1 MHSTKFVV
9 FCSVTLTCYINE
21 YVVLQPEI
29 VQVRV
34 VELVF
39 AVLVD
44 FFVYG
49 NYTSRE
55 ERDLVQLLFNK

>member
-1 MHSTKFVV
+1 M
-9 FCSVTLTCYINE
+9 
-21 YVVLQPEI
+21 LQPEI

>member
-1 MHSTKFVV
+1 M
-9 FCSVTLTCYINE
+9 
-21 YVVLQPEI
+21 LQPDI

-55 ERDLVQLLFNK
+55 ERDLVPLLFNK